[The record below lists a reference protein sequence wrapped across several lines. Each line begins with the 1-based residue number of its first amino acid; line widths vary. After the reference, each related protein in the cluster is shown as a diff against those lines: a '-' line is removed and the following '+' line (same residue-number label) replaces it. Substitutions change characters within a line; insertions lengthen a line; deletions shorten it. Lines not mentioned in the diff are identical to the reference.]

1 MKRNDELSQKKPT
14 QIVMD
19 MDIEL
24 MQDVEIEEIMDEV
37 KEEGLRKDL
46 EVEDERIN
54 KVKERKSV
62 DIREI

>member
-1 MKRNDELSQKKPT
+1 
-14 QIVMD
+14 MD
-19 MDIEL
+19 TEL

-46 EVEDERIN
+46 EVEDESID

-62 DIREI
+62 EIREI

>member
-1 MKRNDELSQKKPT
+1 
-14 QIVMD
+14 
-19 MDIEL
+19 

-46 EVEDERIN
+46 EVEDESID

-62 DIREI
+62 EIREI